1 MVKGYYFMLPIQT
14 VFADLQ
20 HQLTVHSQ
28 VILQAPPGAGKSTF
42 LPLALLKSGLFDGKI
57 IMLEPR
63 RLAARNIAHY
73 LAEQFGE
80 PVGGKVGYRLRGESK
95 VSAETQLE
103 IVTEGILIR
112 LLQKDPELT
121 GVDLVI
127 FDEFHERNLHA
138 DLGLAFC
145 LDVQENLRDNLR
157 LLIMSATLDNQ
168 ALQQHLP
175 KAAYISCEGRA
186 FPIEYIYHPVK
197 HTAKVELHAALV
209 NVVKEAFQQQSGNIL
224 VFVAG
229 VKEILQCC
237 QALQA
242 WIQQHNLPVLLA
254 PLYGRLSLDEQQL
267 AIQSPAQGKR
277 KIVVSTNIAETS
289 LTIDGITVVVD
300 SGRERNFQFQ
310 AYTGIGKLKDQM
322 ISEASATQ
330 RAGRAGRLSAG
341 TCYRLW
347 SKETRLRGQNEPPII
362 QSELT
367 SLMLEIS
374 AWGVTNPDQLPFLTA
389 PNKQNIQVALQLLQK
404 LNAIDDRGRCT
415 TLGDQIIEFGLSPR
429 LGAMLIAAKQLQ
441 ASLNVQGIIA
451 LACLLAAL
459 IESNEKS
466 SDDISRALE
475 NLSYSVK
482 QQYRILLKKCAV
494 KAPTQ
499 LPHHYCGLLLAMAFP
514 DRIAFCRGENQPQDY
529 LLSNG
534 AGAQLPAH
542 SALVGDQMLVVTDL
556 ALSEQRSNSIIFKAA
571 AVNLN
576 DIKTHLAHYLSHEN
590 YLCWSLK
597 ENKLIA
603 ERRSMLGKITLSK
616 APLTQVSQQQKLQA
630 LLNGLRQTGL
640 SMLYWND
647 LNDHLLLRLRY
658 ASQQYIQ
665 HQIDTFPDFSEEA
678 LIASIDQW
686 LAPFC
691 IGVKHPE
698 QFKKIDIK
706 SALLSRLTWQQQQR
720 FEKDFPTALTV
731 PTGSAIKLQYRDK
744 QLPLLSVKMQELY
757 GQAET
762 PTIFE
767 GRIQVQ
773 LALLSPA
780 MKPLQLTQ
788 NLQSFWTGAYLDVQK
803 EMKGRYPKHYWP
815 NNPAMAMAT
824 RKTKK
829 HLSLG

>member
-1 MVKGYYFMLPIQT
+1 MLPIQT
-14 VFADLQ
+14 VFAELQ
-20 HQLTVHSQ
+20 RQLTVHSQ

-42 LPLALLKSGLFDGKI
+42 LPLALLNSAAFSGKI

-63 RLAARNIAHY
+63 RLAARNIAYY
-73 LAEQFGE
+73 LAEQLGE
-80 PVGGKVGYRLRGESK
+80 KVGGRVGYRLRGESK

-121 GVDLVI
+121 GIDLVI

-145 LDVQENLRDNLR
+145 LDVQENLRDNLSI
-157 LLIMSATLDNQ
+157 LIMSATLDNQ

-175 KAAYISCEGRA
+175 NAGYVSCEGRA
-186 FPIEYIYHPVK
+186 FPIDYIYYSGK
-197 HTAKVELHAALV
+197 LSTKAEQQSALV
-209 NVVKEAFQQQSGNIL
+209 ALVKEAFQQQSGNIL

-237 QALQA
+237 QALQT
-242 WIQQHNLPVLLA
+242 WIEQHHLPVLLA

-267 AIQSPAQGKR
+267 AIQSPPLGKR

-300 SGRERNFQFQ
+300 SGRERSFQFQ
-310 AYTGIGKLKDQM
+310 SHTGIGKLKDQM
-322 ISEASATQ
+322 ISEASAIQ

-347 SKETRLRGQNEPPII
+347 SKETRLRSQNEAPII

-367 SLMLEIS
+367 DLMLEVS
-374 AWGVTNPDQLPFLTA
+374 AWGVTHPDQLPFLTQ
-389 PNKQNIQVALQLLQK
+389 PNARNVQVALQLLQK
-404 LNAIDDRGRCT
+404 LNAIDERGRCT
-415 TLGDQIIEFGLSPR
+415 QLGNRIIDFGLSPR
-429 LGAMLIAAKQLQ
+429 LGAMLIAAKQLET
-441 ASLNVQGIIA
+441 SLNESGVVA

-466 SDDISRALE
+466 SDDINSALDK
-475 NLSYSVK
+475 LSYSVN
-482 QQYRILLKKCAV
+482 QQYRVLLKKCAA
-494 KAPTQ
+494 KAPAQ
-499 LPHHYCGLLLAMAFP
+499 LPRAYCGLLLAIAFP
-514 DRIAFCRGENQPQDY
+514 DRIALCRGQNQQQDY

-534 AGAQLPAH
+534 AGAHLSAH
-542 SALVGDQMLVVTDL
+542 SSLIGEEMLVVTDL
-556 ALSEQRSNSIIFKAA
+556 ALSEQRANSIIFKAA
-571 AVNLN
+571 AVSLI
-576 DIKTHLAHYLSHEN
+576 DIKAHLAHYLNHED

-603 ERRSMLGKITLSK
+603 ERRLMSGKITLNK
-616 APLTQVSQQQKLQA
+616 VPLAKVTKQQKLQA
-630 LLNGLRQTGL
+630 LLNGLRQVGL
-640 SMLYWND
+640 SMLYWSDANKALLMR
-647 LNDHLLLRLRY
+647 LNY
-658 ASQQYIQ
+658 ASQQY
-665 HQIDTFPDFSEEA
+665 SEFHLAEFAEFNEQA
-678 LIASIDQW
+678 LIDSVDQW

-691 IGVKHPE
+691 IDVQHPE
-698 QFKKIDIK
+698 QFKKIDLK
-706 SALLSRLTWQQQQR
+706 SALLSRLTWAQQQR
-720 FEKDFPTALTV
+720 FEKDFPVTITV

-757 GQAET
+757 GQAQT
-762 PTIFE
+762 PTILD

-788 NLQSFWTGAYLDVQK
+788 NLQSFWVGAYLEVQK

-815 NNPAMAMAT
+815 DNPATAVAT

-829 HLSLG
+829 HLSMG